1 MSKRT
6 IFVALLIV
14 IGCGGGS
21 EKQQSAKPQFSR
33 TPVSVRG
40 WIADIER
47 VEDPTTFKTVDTEI
61 ARRSEVFANT
71 NMWIE
76 GAPFVSG
83 GIAENGAFV
92 LLDVPPGDV
101 TISFATVGAEN
112 AQLVLKNIPGNS
124 DVLIPGVLL
133 TKTASKLTQPEN
145 VKVRMAGSVNR
156 PTGKMASVNGV
167 SVPIVE
173 VPMRSMLDRREYPDV
188 PSMAPAPMAKV
199 K

>member
-6 IFVALLIV
+6 AIVALLIV
-14 IGCGGGS
+14 IGCGGGE
-21 EKQQSAKPQFSR
+21 EKPNARPKLSR

-47 VEDPTTFKTVDTEI
+47 TEDPTMFKTVDTEI

-76 GAPFVSG
+76 GMPFVSG
-83 GIAENGAFV
+83 GIAETGAFV

-124 DVLIPGVLL
+124 DVLIPGLLL
-133 TKTASKLTQPEN
+133 TKTGSKLTQPEN
-145 VKVRMAGSVNR
+145 VKIRIAGSVNR
-156 PTGKMASVNGV
+156 PTGKVGSVNGISIPV
-167 SVPIVE
+167 VE
-173 VPMRSMLDRREYPDV
+173 VPLRTMMDRRDYPEV
-188 PSMAPAPMAKV
+188 ASMAPVAKV

>member
-1 MSKRT
+1 MSKCT
-6 IFVALLIV
+6 AIVALLIV
-14 IGCGGGS
+14 IGCGGGE
-21 EKQQSAKPQFSR
+21 EKSPGRPQLSR

-47 VEDPTTFKTVDTEI
+47 TEDPTMFKTVDTEV

-76 GAPFVSG
+76 GMPFVSG
-83 GIAENGAFV
+83 GIAETGAFV

-124 DVLIPGVLL
+124 DVMIPGLLL
-133 TKTASKLTQPEN
+133 TKTGSKLTQPEN
-145 VKVRMAGSVNR
+145 VKIRIAGSVTR
-156 PTGKMASVNGV
+156 PTGKTGSVNGV
-167 SVPIVE
+167 SIPVVE
-173 VPMRSMLDRREYPDV
+173 VPLKTMMDRRDYPEV
-188 PSMAPAPMAKV
+188 ASMAPAPVAKV